1 MSEVPLVGQSIRRVD
16 ALAKVTGTAEF
27 PGDLNMP
34 GMLHIKVLFAG
45 RPHALIRRI
54 KAERALA
61 SPGVIAVLTAGDVP
75 VNSYGIS
82 ENDQP
87 VLCDRVVRFEGDRV
101 ALIIAEDDTAAE
113 KGRSLV
119 DVQYEDLPVIETAEL
134 AMAEGAILVHDEKQS
149 NLLASFCV
157 RKGDVEAA
165 FAQAD
170 VILEGTYR
178 MGGQEHAYMQ
188 PDAGLAYLDDEGILV
203 VKAGGQWAHDDRRQI
218 ARSLSLP
225 EARVRVVY
233 PYVGGAF
240 GGREDVS
247 VQILLALA
255 ALKTGRP
262 VKLVWNR
269 RETTI
274 GHHKR
279 HPMTIRSRWGAMHD
293 GRIVAQETD
302 ILADAGAYASTSAYV
317 VNSTV
322 LACSGPYEV
331 PSVRIDARA
340 VYTNNPPSGAF
351 RGFGIPQGVFAA
363 ELQTARL
370 AEKLGMDPI
379 DLRMRNFLKP
389 GSVTHLMSDMPAGL
403 RARETLEA
411 AARSMGWDKYKKRW
425 TRPTAR
431 ETSAPG
437 IKRGRGIAAGWKNVG
452 YTFGYPEKAT
462 TVIELHGGADIER
475 AVVRLAAAEVGQGI
489 HTVVAQMASEALN
502 VPLDRIEVIYTDT
515 ARTPSAGSVSASR
528 MTYMAG
534 NALLVAA
541 KDALEAWRDEQ
552 RPVIIERTFEPPETE
567 PMDPRTGRANGVF
580 AFAYLA
586 QAVEIEVDTSTGQ
599 IRVLRIVSAHDVG
612 KAINPRIVEGQIQ
625 GGAIQALGWAI
636 TEDFIVQKGVV
647 ATPTFST
654 YLIPT
659 VLDVPPVFDSIVLED
674 ALPSGPWGA
683 TGVGEMSFLAIAPAV
698 IDALH
703 DATGIWCTQVPLT
716 PERVLAALG
725 ETAKPNPM
733 ATRDR

>member
-1 MSEVPLVGQSIRRVD
+1 MSETGIVGQSIPRVD
-16 ALAKVTGTAEF
+16 SLAKVTGTAEF
-27 PGDLNMP
+27 PGDLSMP
-34 GMLHIKVLFAG
+34 GMIHMKVLFAG
-45 RPHALIRRI
+45 RPHARIRGI
-54 KAERALA
+54 NTERALA
-61 SPGVIAVLTAGDVP
+61 CPGVVAVLTGDDVP

-87 VLCDRVVRFEGDRV
+87 VLCNRVVRFEGDRV
-101 ALIIAEDDTAAE
+101 ALILGEDERIAEQ
-113 KGRSLV
+113 GRRLV
-119 DVQYEDLPVIETAEL
+119 EVEYEDLPVIETAEYAL
-134 AMAEGAILVHDEKQS
+134 AEGSILVHDEKQS
-149 NLLASFCV
+149 NLLDSFRV
-157 RKGDVEAA
+157 RKGDVEIG
-165 FAQAD
+165 FALAD
-170 VILEGTYR
+170 VIVEGTYDI
-178 MGGQEHAYMQ
+178 GGQEHAYMQ
-188 PDAGLAYLDDEGILV
+188 PDAGLAYIDDEGVLV
-203 VKAGGQWAHDDRRQI
+203 VKTGGQWAHDDRRQI
-218 ARSLSLP
+218 ARSLGLP
-225 EARVRVVY
+225 EARVRVFY
-233 PYVGGAF
+233 PYIGGAF

-262 VKLVWNR
+262 VKLVWSR
-269 RETTI
+269 HETTI

-331 PSVRIDARA
+331 PNVKIDARA

-351 RGFGIPQGVFAA
+351 RGFGIPQGVLMA

-370 AEKLGMDPI
+370 AEKLGMDPV
-379 DLRMRNFLKP
+379 DVRMRNFLKP
-389 GSVTHLMSDMPAGL
+389 ESVTHLMSEMPAGL
-403 RARETLEA
+403 RAKETLEA
-411 AARSMGWDKYKKRW
+411 AALSAGWRNDQGGW
-425 TRPTAR
+425 ARPEIRAAS
-431 ETSAPG
+431 EPG
-437 IKRGRGIAAGWKNVG
+437 IKRGVGIAAGWKNVG
-452 YTFGYPEKAT
+452 YTFGYPENAT
-462 TVIELHGGADIER
+462 TVIELHGGAEIER

-489 HTVVAQMASEALN
+489 HTAVVQMASQALN

-528 MTYMAG
+528 MVYMAG
-534 NALLVAA
+534 NALLVTA
-541 KDALEAWRDEQ
+541 KAALEAWRDEQ
-552 RPVIIERTFEPPETE
+552 RPVIVERTFEPPATE
-567 PMDPRTGRANGVF
+567 PMDPQTGRANGVF

-599 IRVLRIVSAHDVG
+599 IHVARIVSAHDVG
-612 KAINPRIVEGQIQ
+612 KAVNPRIVEGQIQ
-625 GGAIQALGWAI
+625 GGAIQALGWA
-636 TEDFIVQKGVV
+636 TSEDFIVQKGIV

-659 VLDVPPVFDSIVLED
+659 VLDVPPAFECIVLED

-703 DATGIWCTQVPLT
+703 DATGVWCTQVPLT

-725 ETAKPNPM
+725 EAAEANASLTGH
-733 ATRDR
+733 R